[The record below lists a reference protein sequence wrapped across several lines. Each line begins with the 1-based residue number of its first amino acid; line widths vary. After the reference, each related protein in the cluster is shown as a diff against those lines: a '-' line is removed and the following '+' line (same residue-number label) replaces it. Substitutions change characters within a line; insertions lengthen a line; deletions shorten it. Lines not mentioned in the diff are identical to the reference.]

1 MILCGNNIINDG
13 LTVTI
18 QVVFVFSFLV
28 LFYFMYVVNIEKKD
42 FQEQIDLIVDD
53 LMIDVKNQLDNIVE
67 SDINKIPKDDF
78 NLILFGTIDTIE
90 EKINMASKEAV
101 KSINDNNNK
110 LKNNVFNVLI
120 VIMVVCIL
128 FMILFSCYPIF
139 TILKES
145 IITIFFIAM
154 VELIFLTYISGKYIS
169 ADPNKIK
176 NLIGVSVQ
184 KWLQNNNKVVN

>member
-18 QVVFVFSFLV
+18 QGVFVFSFLV

-53 LMIDVKNQLDNIVE
+53 LMIDIKSQLDSIIE
-67 SDINKIPKDDF
+67 SDMNKIPKDDF

-120 VIMVVCIL
+120 VIMVVSVL
-128 FMILFSCYPIF
+128 LMILLSCYPVF

>member
-53 LMIDVKNQLDNIVE
+53 LMIDIKSQLDSIIE
-67 SDINKIPKDDF
+67 SDMNKIPKDDF

-120 VIMVVCIL
+120 VIMVVSVL
-128 FMILFSCYPIF
+128 LMILLSCYPVF

-184 KWLQNNNKVVN
+184 KWLQNNNKVAN

>member
-53 LMIDVKNQLDNIVE
+53 LMIDIKSQLDSIIE
-67 SDINKIPKDDF
+67 SDMNKIPKDDF

-120 VIMVVCIL
+120 VIMVVSVL
-128 FMILFSCYPIF
+128 LMILLSCYPVF

>member
-53 LMIDVKNQLDNIVE
+53 LMIDIKSQLDSIIE
-67 SDINKIPKDDF
+67 SDMNKIPKDDF

-90 EKINMASKEAV
+90 EKINMTSKEAV

-120 VIMVVCIL
+120 VIMVVSVL
-128 FMILFSCYPIF
+128 LMILLSCYPVF

>member
-53 LMIDVKNQLDNIVE
+53 LMIDIKSQLDSIIE
-67 SDINKIPKDDF
+67 SDMNKIPKDDF

-120 VIMVVCIL
+120 VSMVVSVL
-128 FMILFSCYPIF
+128 LMILLSCYPVF

>member
-1 MILCGNNIINDG
+1 
-13 LTVTI
+13 
-18 QVVFVFSFLV
+18 
-28 LFYFMYVVNIEKKD
+28 MYVVNIEKKD

-53 LMIDVKNQLDNIVE
+53 LMIDIKSQLDSIIE
-67 SDINKIPKDDF
+67 SDMNKIPKDDF

-120 VIMVVCIL
+120 VIMVVSVL
-128 FMILFSCYPIF
+128 LMILLSCYPVF

>member
-1 MILCGNNIINDG
+1 MILCGNDIIYNG

-28 LFYFMYVVNIEKKD
+28 LFYFMYVVNIEKTD
-42 FQEQIDLIVDD
+42 FQEQIDLIVDN
-53 LMIDVKNQLDNIVE
+53 LMSDIKGQLDSIVE
-67 SDINKIPKDDF
+67 SDMNKIPKDDF
-78 NLILFGTIDTIE
+78 KLILFGTIDTIE
-90 EKINMASKEAV
+90 EKINMSAKEAV
-101 KSINDNNNK
+101 KAINDSNNS
-110 LKNNVFNVLI
+110 LKNKVFNVLMI
-120 VIMVVCIL
+120 IMVICVL
-128 FMILFSCYPIF
+128 FMILLSCYPVF

-176 NLIGVSVQ
+176 NLIGVSIQ
-184 KWLQNNNKVVN
+184 TWLQNNDKVQK

>member
-53 LMIDVKNQLDNIVE
+53 LMIDIKSHLDSIIE
-67 SDINKIPKDDF
+67 SDMNKIPKDDF

-120 VIMVVCIL
+120 VIMVVSVL
-128 FMILFSCYPIF
+128 LMILLSCYPVF